1 MTVPWTVRRSN
12 QSLLKEINP
21 EYSLEGL
28 LLQLKLPYFGH
39 PTQSQLTGKDPDAE
53 KKRSQEKGMIEDD
66 GWMASL
72 TQ

>member
-1 MTVPWTVRRSN
+1 M
-12 QSLLKEINP
+12 
-21 EYSLEGL
+21 
-28 LLQLKLPYFGH
+28 LKLKLQFFGH
-39 PTQSQLTGKDPDAE
+39 LMQSHLTGKDPDAE